1 MELEYLASFVMRTD
15 ISSTIVP
22 TDTRGDSLWHLL
34 RDHRKTKNSKK
45 KSFAFCKPYMDPSTE
60 ESTPSTEEPQTST
73 ETPQPT
79 TVKRERTEAQKEAL
93 KKARAKAMTVR
104 AENAALKK
112 REQEIEKQMAE
123 KAKQERL
130 AKIQEYE
137 KEQEEPDEPEPE
149 PVKRK
154 KKPARRVIVTE
165 VSSGEETEEDVE
177 VVLPKAKKSAQQ
189 LQYERTVQK
198 MFSLS

>member
-1 MELEYLASFVMRTD
+1 MEPP
-15 ISSTIVP
+15 I
-22 TDTRGDSLWHLL
+22 
-34 RDHRKTKNSKK
+34 
-45 KSFAFCKPYMDPSTE
+45 E
-60 ESTPSTEEPQTST
+60 ESTPGTEEPQAPT
-73 ETPQPT
+73 EPPPPT
-79 TVKRERTEAQKEAL
+79 TVKRERTDLQKLAL
-93 KKARAKAMTVR
+93 KKAREKAMRVR

-112 REQEIEKQMAE
+112 REQEIEKQLVE

-130 AKIQEYE
+130 AKIQEF
-137 KEQEEPDEPEPE
+137 EQEMEEPEPEPEPE

-177 VVLPKAKKSAQQ
+177 VVLPKQKKSAQQ
-189 LQYERTVQK
+189 LQYERTMQK

>member
-1 MELEYLASFVMRTD
+1 MEPP
-15 ISSTIVP
+15 I
-22 TDTRGDSLWHLL
+22 
-34 RDHRKTKNSKK
+34 
-45 KSFAFCKPYMDPSTE
+45 E
-60 ESTPSTEEPQTST
+60 ESTLSTEEPQAPV
-73 ETPQPT
+73 EIPQPT

-93 KKARAKAMTVR
+93 KKAREKAMKVR

-112 REQEIEKQMAE
+112 REQEIEKALVE

-130 AKIQEYE
+130 AKIQEF
-137 KEQEEPDEPEPE
+137 EQEMEEPDEPEPE

-154 KKPARRVIVTE
+154 KKPTRRVIVTE

-177 VVLPKAKKSAQQ
+177 VVLPKQKKSAEQ
-189 LQYERTVQK
+189 LRYERTVQK

>member
-1 MELEYLASFVMRTD
+1 MEPP
-15 ISSTIVP
+15 I
-22 TDTRGDSLWHLL
+22 
-34 RDHRKTKNSKK
+34 
-45 KSFAFCKPYMDPSTE
+45 E
-60 ESTPSTEEPQTST
+60 ESTPSTEEPQTPT
-73 ETPQPT
+73 EPPPPT

-93 KKARAKAMTVR
+93 KKAREKAMKVR
-104 AENAALKK
+104 VENAALKK
-112 REQEIEKQMAE
+112 REQEMEKALLE

-130 AKIQEYE
+130 AKIQEF
-137 KEQEEPDEPEPE
+137 EQMEEPEPEPE

-189 LQYERTVQK
+189 LQYERTMQK